1 MPDGICVTARFPTL
15 HSDRSGSSWPQYTV
29 IDRFESSAR
38 ARNAFEVVAIFLYS
52 HVVTTVKKSGE
63 DAARVES
70 PRTLRWIHPPMTAS
84 IKIKNEMSWALC
96 FKQYFLSLFVC
107 LGGVSSGIQQKA
119 LHSGQLS
126 TGWARG
132 GGVSFS
138 SHRHSHF
145 ALFPSRTLSSYH
157 TIFLVATLFVSRKC
171 VVSRR
176 KTLTREAHRAATS
189 HHTQSHT
196 HTNRHATLPL
206 RITQCRWVRRGRV
219 AWVSCWFTR
228 GVVENE
234 L

>member
-132 GGVSFS
+132 GGGLLLFS
-138 SHRHSHF
+138 QTLTLCSLSLAHTLLLPHYLPRRHS
-145 ALFPSRTLSSYH
+145 LRLSKMCCLSS
-157 TIFLVATLFVSRKC
+157 
-171 VVSRR
+171 
-176 KTLTREAHRAATS
+176 EN
-189 HHTQSHT
+189 T
-196 HTNRHATLPL
+196 H
-206 RITQCRWVRRGRV
+206 
-219 AWVSCWFTR
+219 
-228 GVVENE
+228 
-234 L
+234 